1 MESLRALQ
9 NVWSCKSPRIIGL
22 SGVVP
27 TGRRGEY
34 AACADGQLQP
44 LLDGCHGEAATLFH
58 SSPALRFVGEL
69 ERRGCAGEHLM
80 STVELNEPPQSV
92 SREQDQKRILIV
104 DDHPV
109 FRHGVA
115 ALIAGEKDLVICGH
129 AETAPAALDAMRQLK
144 PDLAMLDISLQGTN
158 GIELVK
164 LMKAEEPR
172 LPILIL
178 SMHDESLYALR
189 ALRAGARGYVMK
201 AEAMTHVLSAVRKV
215 LEGGIYVSPRF
226 SERLVFKAIQSLEG
240 GMGSPVDKLSDREL
254 EVLHLLG
261 RGFGTREIA
270 SELHLSVKTIETH
283 RAHIKE
289 KLGFKD
295 AGEMVRFAIDW
306 VTQEQG

>member
-1 MESLRALQ
+1 MTPTELAES
-9 NVWSCKSPRIIGL
+9 PT
-22 SGVVP
+22 VP
-27 TGRRGEY
+27 T
-34 AACADGQLQP
+34 AARA
-44 LLDGCHGEAATLFH
+44 
-58 SSPALRFVGEL
+58 
-69 ERRGCAGEHLM
+69 
-80 STVELNEPPQSV
+80 
-92 SREQDQKRILIV
+92 QKRILIV

-109 FRHGVA
+109 FRHGIA
-115 ALIAGEKDLVICGH
+115 ALITAEKNLAVCGEADS
-129 AETAPAALDAMRQLK
+129 APAALEAMRRLK

-164 LMKAEEPR
+164 LMRAEQPR
-172 LPILIL
+172 LPIIIL

-201 AEAMTHVLSAVRKV
+201 GEAMSHVLTALRKV
-215 LEGGIYVSPRF
+215 LAGDIYVSPRF

-254 EVLHLLG
+254 EVLQLLG

-270 SELHLSVKTIETH
+270 NELHLSVKTIETH

-295 AGEMVRFAIDW
+295 AGEMVRFFIDW
-306 VTQEQG
+306 VAQEQG